1 MSIYRDKRVLITGG
15 SSGIG
20 RALAL
25 QLAAQGAH
33 VAIAARNP
41 DKLDAALQELK
52 GAGPGG
58 THLAV
63 RMDVSDKV
71 EVEGS
76 VPVVLEGLGGLD
88 LLVNNAGITWPAYLN
103 DTPTDVFE
111 QQMQV
116 NYLGTVYTTLA
127 FLPHFM
133 QQRSGHLVNVSST
146 LGFLGIFGYAAYAAS
161 KFAVTGFSDCL
172 RQDLL
177 PYGVSVHVLFPADT
191 DTPQHAWEL
200 ERMPAETRAIADT
213 AGLQSA
219 EQVAA
224 ATLQGIARGE
234 FHIVPGLMNKAT
246 WYATRF
252 APGLVRAIADLDLKK
267 AWTKRTGEK
276 I

>member
-20 RALAL
+20 KALAL

-33 VAIAARNP
+33 VAIAARDP
-41 DKLDAALQELK
+41 AKLEAALQELTE
-52 GAGPGG
+52 AGPGG

-63 RMDVSDKV
+63 PMDVSDKV
-71 EVEGS
+71 EVEAS

>member
-1 MSIYRDKRVLITGG
+1 MSTYRDKKVFVTGG

-20 RALAL
+20 KALAL
-25 QLAAQGAH
+25 RLAAQGAH
-33 VAIAARNP
+33 VAIAARSA
-41 DKLDAALQELK
+41 DKLEAALDEVK
-52 GAGPGG
+52 TAGPGG

-63 RMDVSDKV
+63 PLDVGNKA
-71 EVEGS
+71 EVAAAA
-76 VPVVLEGLGGLD
+76 PRVLEGLDGLD
-88 LLVNNAGITWPAYLN
+88 ILVNNAGITWPAYLAE
-103 DTPTDVFE
+103 TPPDVFE
-111 QQMQV
+111 HQMQV

-133 QQRSGHLVNVSST
+133 EQRSGHVANVSST

-177 PYGVSVHVLFPADT
+177 PYGVQVHVLFPADT
-191 DTPQHAWEL
+191 DTPQHSWEL

-213 AGLQSA
+213 AGLSSA
-219 EQVAA
+219 ESVADA
-224 ATLQGIARGE
+224 LLDGMERGR
-234 FHIVPGLMNKAT
+234 FHIVPGFMNRAT
-246 WYATRF
+246 WLATRY
-252 APGLVRAIADLDLKK
+252 APGLVRGIADVDLKK